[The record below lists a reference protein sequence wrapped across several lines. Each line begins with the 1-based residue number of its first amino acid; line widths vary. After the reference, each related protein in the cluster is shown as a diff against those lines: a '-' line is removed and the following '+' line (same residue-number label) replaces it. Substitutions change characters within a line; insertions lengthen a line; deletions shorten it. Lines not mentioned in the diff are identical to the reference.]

1 MSAEQNVKAKEEA
14 TELTKE
20 ITTEMPVALP
30 LMILLGDNDLRKKS
44 GTSEHRNKVK
54 LLLDPLNSKYDHL
67 SEDLFRNSDIT
78 LLTDDKYYRSIY
90 DTKNNYYFDKLIEY
104 FRFFYGDEFGIYHI
118 ESVEDVKQCY
128 KMMIAHQTKTKN
140 KSFSQEFCWKIA
152 SLFLNSD
159 YSNIN
164 ILHEH
169 IIRSYEDPKDT
180 YALRKEMIQKATGDV
195 YIAGT
200 TLKDAFSTAS
210 SNKETSIIQE
220 LIQNSNINNIYI
232 FALSYKHMRIN
243 QETASKEIE
252 TSISNIM
259 DAVLRANGHCPK
271 VQIILLNNFSIPF
284 ALIANEA
291 LLTRSTFLFDYDRK
305 YRGQYLLYS
314 SGDLEFISAKK
325 YFDLLIENAYELE
338 MSPNSGITDT
348 IKQKYRSHK
357 VAYMEKGLTIKKIH
371 PTQLDNLV
379 RTSFVTLDESSTN
392 SIHSVFSIPEK
403 DKTQE
408 VLLPYLQETERL
420 LEKLVTDHDP
430 HGWAKIIPCNDLGF
444 PNNITRIAGG
454 FLTGAY
460 YNWSCAVPIVPV
472 DATVNTCTS
481 SVFKLDNVDFQ
492 TFDFQTFEAVV
503 RKVCHNAMESGYA
516 FSLESGNHFLMI
528 AQDKDGTYYLVLH
541 CSAKQAKESCFGL
554 YPSDRAWYRN
564 KIKTIYNENQTRYLR
579 YIRSD
584 TAVRFVDYANRFRDF
599 NEEMHQYIAELFAE
613 EVGAT
618 ISGKPNIK
626 HHYGMPTPNS
636 IAIGTFTVDTMSNN
650 DSDLI
655 VPVFSDLDKD
665 ICLYSVSRK
674 QSKTY
679 TPPGTSQK
687 LVLVPHGWGQVIDE
701 VKKIYVDNPTD
712 ECFRKLVIVADRT
725 HRLDVIPKERI
736 TFPEKHIR
744 SFDSVSDFLYNH
756 CTNINGDVKT
766 VLHPIFCFCSRTV
779 KSDDSEDNS
788 QGSR

>member
-1 MSAEQNVKAKEEA
+1 MSAEHNMKAKEEA
-14 TELTKE
+14 TDLTKE

-30 LMILLGDNDLRKKS
+30 LMILLGDKEIKKKS
-44 GTSEHRNKVK
+44 GTLEHRNKVK
-54 LLLDPLNSKYDHL
+54 LLLAPLDSPIGHL
-67 SEDLFRNSDIT
+67 SQDLFRNSEIT
-78 LLTDDKYYRSIY
+78 LLTDEEYFQNIY
-90 DTKNNYYFDKLIEY
+90 DTKNSFYFDKLIEY
-104 FRFFYGDEFGIYHI
+104 FRYFYGDEFSIYHI
-118 ESVEDVKQCY
+118 ESVEDVKECY
-128 KMMIAHQTKTKN
+128 QTMIAHQTKTKN
-140 KSFSQEFCWKIA
+140 KSFSLDFCWKIA

-220 LIQNSNINNIYI
+220 LIQNSNINNIFI

-291 LLTRSTFLFDYDRK
+291 LLTRSTFLFDYDRQ

-338 MSPNSGITDT
+338 MSPSSGVTDN

-357 VAYMEKGLTIKKIH
+357 VAYREKGLTIKKIH

-392 SIHSVFSIPEK
+392 SIHSAFSIPKK
-403 DKTQE
+403 DDTQD
-408 VLLPYLQETERL
+408 VLLPYLSETERL

-481 SVFKLDNVDFQ
+481 SIFKLDNVDFQ
-492 TFDFQTFEAVV
+492 TLDFQTFEAVV

-516 FSLESGNHFLMI
+516 FSFESGNHFLMI
-528 AQDKDGTYYLVLH
+528 AQDENGTYYLVLH

-564 KIKTIYNENQTRYLR
+564 KIKTIYNEDQTRYLR

-584 TAVRFVDYANRFRDF
+584 TAVRFVDYANRFREF
-599 NEEMHQYIAELFAE
+599 NEEMHQYIAELFAD
-613 EVGAT
+613 EVGANIT
-618 ISGKPNIK
+618 GKPNIK
-626 HHYGMPTPNS
+626 HHYGMPTSSS
-636 IAIGTFTVDTMSNN
+636 IAIGTFAVDIMSNN

-655 VPVFSDLDKD
+655 VPVFSDLNKD
-665 ICLYSVSRK
+665 ICLYSVNRK
-674 QSKTY
+674 QDKTY

-687 LVLVPHGWGQVIDE
+687 IVLVPHGWGQVIDGI
-701 VKKIYVDNPTD
+701 KQIYVDNPTD
-712 ECFRKLVIVADRT
+712 ECFRKLVIKADNT
-725 HRLDVIPKERI
+725 YKLDVTPQNRI
-736 TFPEKHIR
+736 SFAEKHIR
-744 SFDSVSDFLYNH
+744 SFDSVSDFLYKH

-779 KSDDSEDNS
+779 KPDDSEDK
-788 QGSR
+788 R

>member
-1 MSAEQNVKAKEEA
+1 MSAEHNMIAKEEA
-14 TELTKE
+14 TDLTKE

-30 LMILLGDNDLRKKS
+30 LMILLGDKEIKKKS
-44 GTSEHRNKVK
+44 GTLEHRNKVK
-54 LLLDPLNSKYDHL
+54 LLLAPLDSPIGHL
-67 SEDLFRNSDIT
+67 SQDLFRNSEIT
-78 LLTDDKYYRSIY
+78 LLTDEEYFQNIY
-90 DTKNNYYFDKLIEY
+90 DTKNSFYFDKLIEY
-104 FRFFYGDEFGIYHI
+104 FRYFYGDEFSIYHI
-118 ESVEDVKQCY
+118 EGVEDVKECY
-128 KMMIAHQTKTKN
+128 QMMIAHQTKTKN
-140 KSFSQEFCWKIA
+140 KSFSQDFCWKIA

-180 YALRKEMIQKATGDV
+180 YALRKEMIQKAAGDV

-200 TLKDAFSTAS
+200 TLRDAFSTAS

-284 ALIANEA
+284 ALIANGA
-291 LLTRSTFLFDYDRK
+291 LLTRSTFLFDYDRQ

-338 MSPNSGITDT
+338 MSPNSGVTDT

-392 SIHSVFSIPEK
+392 SIHSTFSIPKK
-403 DKTQE
+403 DDTQD
-408 VLLPYLQETERL
+408 VLLPYLSETERL

-492 TFDFQTFEAVV
+492 TFDFPTFEAVV

-516 FSLESGNHFLMI
+516 FSFESGNHFLMI
-528 AQDKDGTYYLVLH
+528 AQDENGTYYLVLH

-564 KIKTIYNENQTRYLR
+564 KIKTIYNEEQTRYLR

-584 TAVRFVDYANRFRDF
+584 TAVRFVDYANRFREF
-599 NEEMHQYIAELFAE
+599 NEEMHQYIAELFAD
-613 EVGAT
+613 EVGAN

-626 HHYGMPTPNS
+626 HHYGMPTSSS
-636 IAIGTFTVDTMSNN
+636 IAIGTFAVDTMSNN

-665 ICLYSVSRK
+665 ICLYSVNRK
-674 QSKTY
+674 QDKAY

-687 LVLVPHGWGQVIDE
+687 IVLVPHGWGQVIDGI
-701 VKKIYVDNPTD
+701 KQIYVDNPTD
-712 ECFRKLVIVADRT
+712 ECFRKLVIKADNT
-725 HRLDVIPKERI
+725 HRLDVTPQNRI
-736 TFPEKHIR
+736 TFAEKHIR
-744 SFDSVSDFLYNH
+744 SFDSVSDFLYKH
-756 CTNINGDVKT
+756 CTNIHGEVKT
-766 VLHPIFCFCSRTV
+766 VLHPVFCFCSRTV
-779 KSDDSEDNS
+779 KADDSEDNG
-788 QGSR
+788 QGR